1 MSDACRQSANV
12 ESWSLPNMSS
22 GSFVCGPK
30 CLFCSCVLV
39 ESICF
44 LVFVSH
50 VRFLVVGVC
59 LLGPSAHFA
68 PHTAHTP
75 LCAHFG
81 TVTLS
86 LSLNKNIFGQD
97 SVYKKSHT
105 KREDPSS
112 VVNERDKNIPAGR
125 TFIPEK
131 SGKCH
136 RTQANVT
143 RCSKMYRK
151 ANGLHGGRLPS
162 RRLSPSPPSSVSPPA
177 IPTSTTGVGN
187 TTGGS
192 APPPA
197 PEAREGVADP
207 ESSTAGPSPP
217 PPPVADGATGAHPPP
232 PRRHCPDQG
241 LHPVSSSPRCR
252 GALPQSASRRQ
263 ATSWCPLPPG
273 FRGRPPSG
281 PHSIPPAGGGLWAA
295 MSPLGG
301 GTPHSASSG
310 LGSSPKGLIPFSS
323 AHRASPPPIH
333 SHPPLLALS
342 QPRPPSAVGGGPSQ
356 PLGRYSVPVS
366 LATPRLALGHS
377 LRGCPLHS
385 RPHGLPPPQLSPV
398 CGPVRRAPLLL
409 ARRPPASVSSLR
421 WLPQPASHL
430 AARGYPSPRLT
441 PSGTGVAPPSIL
453 SQLAGPTC
461 G

>member
-162 RRLSPSPPSSVSPPA
+162 RRLSPSPLPQSLHLLFRRQPLEWVIRPVVARRLPRPKRVKASPIRRARRLVPHLRLLQL
-177 IPTSTTGVGN
+177 
-187 TTGGS
+187 
-192 APPPA
+192 PP
-197 PEAREGVADP
+197 
-207 ESSTAGPSPP
+207 
-217 PPPVADGATGAHPPP
+217 GAHPPP

-241 LHPVSSSPRCR
+241 LHPVSSSPRRR
-252 GALPQSASRRQ
+252 GALLQIASRRP
-263 ATSWCPLPPG
+263 ATSRCPLPPG
-273 FRGRPPSG
+273 FRGRPRAG
-281 PHSIPPAGGGLWAA
+281 RIPPRPLVVACGLLCRLWVAA
-295 MSPLGG
+295 RLAAP
-301 GTPHSASSG
+301 P
-310 LGSSPKGLIPFSS
+310 
-323 AHRASPPPIH
+323 RASG
-333 SHPPLLALS
+333 HPLK
-342 QPRPPSAVGGGPSQ
+342 G
-356 PLGRYSVPVS
+356 
-366 LATPRLALGHS
+366 
-377 LRGCPLHS
+377 
-385 RPHGLPPPQLSPV
+385 
-398 CGPVRRAPLLL
+398 
-409 ARRPPASVSSLR
+409 
-421 WLPQPASHL
+421 
-430 AARGYPSPRLT
+430 
-441 PSGTGVAPPSIL
+441 
-453 SQLAGPTC
+453 
-461 G
+461 